1 MNAKAMFMRAVNSTK
16 QHSPAILTGIGM
28 AGVVITTAT
37 AIRATPRAL
46 KLIEERKR
54 ELRTHELA
62 TKELIGTTWKCY
74 IPTVIAGATTMM
86 CIFGANKITAKRT
99 TALAAAYTLSET
111 ALKDSNSLL
120 KAYKEKVVENF
131 GADAEHKI
139 KESIEKDQVKNSINE
154 VISEPEKL
162 LFCDESVGRYFE
174 SSKHDIEKSIAD
186 LNALMMR
193 YMSVSMNDWYD
204 LLNIDHTSLGDT
216 LGWDIQDGPLEVYYD
231 TKLSPDYRPCMVIVF
246 NRKPTDIR

>member
-1 MNAKAMFMRAVNSTK
+1 MNAKAMFMRAVDSTK

-54 ELRTHELA
+54 ELNSAELA
-62 TKELIGTTWKCY
+62 PKELVSATWKCY
-74 IPTVIAGATTMM
+74 IPTAIAGATTMM

-120 KAYKEKVVENF
+120 KAYKDKVVENF

-139 KESIEKDQVKNSINE
+139 KESIEKDRAKNSNNE
-154 VISEPEKL
+154 VILESEKQI
-162 LFCDESVGRYFE
+162 FCVESVGRFF
-174 SSKHDIEKSIAD
+174 KATMHDVEKSITE
-186 LNALMMR
+186 LNALMLR
-193 YMSVSMNDWYD
+193 DTTVTMNDWYD
-204 LLNIDHTSLGDT
+204 LVGIEHTSLGDT

-231 TKLSPDYRPCMVIVF
+231 TKLSPDYRPCMVIIF
-246 NRKPTDIR
+246 DRKPTDI